1 MKRVFDG
8 ETAVMVD
15 EWPRK
20 VRPHIEPLEEL
31 PPADDFKRWM
41 EERRRDAGRR
51 T

>member
-8 ETAVMVD
+8 ETAVMM
-15 EWPRK
+15 EEKPR
-20 VRPHIEPLEEL
+20 VRPYIEPLEKL